1 MTINNKIVSKSV
13 LTATLFL
20 SGLCMTPVYAETELP
35 VTDGETD
42 QDEDNPVVEVTEHGI
57 EITKS
62 CAEAIEKKLYVPASD
77 QATVINDGTLVIGAN
92 CSIEEWLPYEFKAI
106 KYVEFVEAYN
116 IPGGFGS
123 LFIVHLDPSLSIREK
138 AALFAED
145 ERVTSLEPN
154 YGIPV
159 DEIEMPELINF
170 EDDNVN
176 AYYHNAL
183 AWAWTKSI
191 AKGYSGNVFGVGKT
205 CSRKD
210 FLIFLWRTL
219 GKPEPEVNI
228 PCFDD
233 MNGYNHN
240 SDTYNSII
248 WALNHGIVKGYK
260 DGTFRP
266 DEPVKRKDAL
276 IMMYRAAKNVSSNS
290 EIAFPDVLALG
301 YPSDSDTY
309 RAIAWATEYEITKG
323 YKDGSFRPL
332 ENCLREQA
340 ITFLYRWKMQ

>member
-1 MTINNKIVSKSV
+1 M
-13 LTATLFL
+13 
-20 SGLCMTPVYAETELP
+20 
-35 VTDGETD
+35 
-42 QDEDNPVVEVTEHGI
+42 EVTEHGI
-57 EITKS
+57 EITRS
-62 CAEAIEKKLYVPASD
+62 CAEAIEKKLHMPSGQEELLD
-77 QATVINDGTLVIGAN
+77 DGSLTILAY
-92 CSIEEWLPYEFKAI
+92 CYKEEWLPYEFKAI
-106 KYVEFVEAYN
+106 EYVEIVEAYN
-116 IPGGFGS
+116 IPGVGS
-123 LFIVHLDPSLSIREK
+123 LFIVHFDPSLSIRER

-145 ERVTSLEPN
+145 ERVKSMSPN
-154 YGIPV
+154 AVIPV
-159 DEIEMPELINF
+159 DEIEMPELITF

-183 AWAWTKSI
+183 AWACTESI

>member
-1 MTINNKIVSKSV
+1 
-13 LTATLFL
+13 
-20 SGLCMTPVYAETELP
+20 MTPVYAETELP

-62 CAEAIEKKLYVPASD
+62 CAVAIEKKLYVPASD
-77 QATVINDGTLVIGAN
+77 QVTVINDGTLVIGAN

-183 AWAWTKSI
+183 AWACTESI

-219 GKPEPEVNI
+219 GKPEPVEII

-233 MNGYNHN
+233 MTGYNHN
-240 SDTYNSII
+240 SDTYNAII

-276 IMMYRAAKNVSSNS
+276 IMMYRAEKNVSSNS

-340 ITFLYRWKMQ
+340 ITFLYRWKMR

>member
-1 MTINNKIVSKSV
+1 MTINDEIVSKSV

-57 EITKS
+57 EITRS

-77 QATVINDGTLVIGAN
+77 QVTVINDGTLVIGAN

-159 DEIEMPELINF
+159 DEIEMPELITF

-183 AWAWTKSI
+183 AWACTESI

-219 GKPEPEVNI
+219 GKPEPEEII

-233 MNGYNHN
+233 MTGYNHN
-240 SDTYNSII
+240 SDTYNAII

-276 IMMYRAAKNVSSNS
+276 IMMYRAEKNVSSNS